1 MSRTPSL
8 MSQET
13 YMVEQAL
20 RSCIEQL
27 LDVIDLLP
35 DEIYVAQA
43 APQDSSIGC
52 HFRHIIEFIQ
62 MLREQAPEGCA
73 DYERRNRVKVL
84 EQDRSAARL
93 SVKENGRLLLEI
105 LGDLG
110 ADYAVAQSQT
120 PFESAGKIQLKTSLG
135 REAMFVIDHAIH
147 HLALIRV
154 LASRLG
160 VELPRSFG
168 LAVSTQ
174 EHMREQGASS

>member
-1 MSRTPSL
+1 
-8 MSQET
+8 
-13 YMVEQAL
+13 MVEQAL

-105 LGDLG
+105 FWAIL
-110 ADYAVAQSQT
+110 AQT
-120 PFESAGKIQLKTSLG
+120 MLWLNPRHPL
-135 REAMFVIDHAIH
+135 
-147 HLALIRV
+147 RV
-154 LASRLG
+154 PAKYS
-160 VELPRSFG
+160 
-168 LAVSTQ
+168 
-174 EHMREQGASS
+174 